1 MKSPRSR
8 LEPPTKSAA
17 VIHPKKPARAASS
30 LRERP
35 AVAALTPRKKKKKAA
50 VAAPTPRK
58 KKAAV
63 APPASALVVD
73 VRALIEGAREHVAQA
88 VNVTLV
94 LLNWQIGR
102 RIARDIPV
110 DERALHGNLI
120 VATLSRLLS
129 SEYGKGFTRDAL
141 FRMVQFAELF
151 PDEKVVA
158 TLSRQCSW
166 SHFVELI
173 TIDDPLRRDFYA
185 EMCRIER
192 WSVRA
197 LRAKID
203 GLMFERTAI
212 AKKPEEV
219 VKREIEGLRREDKM
233 TPDLVFRDPYVLDF
247 LGLGAAYNEQDVEVA
262 ILRELEQFLTELGT
276 DFAFVARQK
285 RIIVDRQDYHLD
297 LLFFHRSLR
306 RLVAVELKLGRFQ
319 ASDKGQME
327 LYLRWLDAHERRPGE
342 EPPMGLI
349 LCAGK
354 STEHVELLRLG
365 ESGIRI
371 AEYVTELP
379 SRELLQTKLHQ
390 AIRLARERAA
400 ASSPQASAE
409 LARRA
414 RSRR

>member
-8 LEPPTKSAA
+8 LEPSTKSAA
-17 VIHPKKPARAASS
+17 VIHSEEAGPRGAGV
-30 LRERP
+30 RERP
-35 AVAALTPRKKKKKAA
+35 AGAALPPRKKKTAVAAPAPRKKKAA
-50 VAAPTPRK
+50 VTALRE

-73 VRALIEGAREHVAQA
+73 VRALIEGARGHVAQA

-110 DERALHGNLI
+110 DERAVHGNLI

-141 FRMVQFAELF
+141 FRMMQFAELF

-203 GLMFERTAI
+203 GLMYERTAI

-219 VKREIEGLRREDKM
+219 VKREIDGLRREDKM

-327 LYLRWLDAHERRPGE
+327 LYLRWLDAHERRPG
-342 EPPMGLI
+342 
-349 LCAGK
+349 
-354 STEHVELLRLG
+354 
-365 ESGIRI
+365 
-371 AEYVTELP
+371 
-379 SRELLQTKLHQ
+379 
-390 AIRLARERAA
+390 
-400 ASSPQASAE
+400 
-409 LARRA
+409 
-414 RSRR
+414 RSRRWASSSAPGSRQSTSSCCASARAGFASPST